1 MDGRSTIGTQA
12 TLPTY
17 KEPRA
22 VGIGQHGRIVN
33 RRRPFRELPYRPGID
48 GVRALAV
55 TAVVLYHADV
65 RWLPAGF
72 LGVDVFFVISGYLI
86 CSLLVAE
93 WDRTGSI
100 SLRHFWMRRARR
112 LLPAL
117 ALVLLGVSIATLVAA
132 PDAAAQV
139 RTDIPAG
146 LGYVSNWWQ
155 IMGHHSYFESMGRP
169 PLLRHLWSLAVE

>member
-1 MDGRSTIGTQA
+1 MDGRSTSGTQA
-12 TLPTY
+12 ALPTY

-33 RRRPFRELPYRPGID
+33 RRRPFRELPYPPGID

-65 RWLPAGF
+65 RWMPAGF
-72 LGVDVFFVISGYLI
+72 LGVDGFFVISGYLI

-93 WDRTGSI
+93 WHRTGTI
-100 SLRHFWMRRARR
+100 SLRQFWMRRARR

-117 ALVLLGVSIATLVAA
+117 AVLLVGVTVAA
-132 PDAAAQV
+132 PLAPPPPPPPP
-139 RTDIPAG
+139 PADHPG
-146 LGYVSNWWQ
+146 
-155 IMGHHSYFESMGRP
+155 
-169 PLLRHLWSLAVE
+169 